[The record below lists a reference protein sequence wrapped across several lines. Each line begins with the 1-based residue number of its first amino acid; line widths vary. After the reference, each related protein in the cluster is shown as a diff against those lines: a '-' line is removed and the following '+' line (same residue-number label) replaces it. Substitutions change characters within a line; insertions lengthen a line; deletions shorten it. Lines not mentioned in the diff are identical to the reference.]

1 MERLPKV
8 RNKSSDKFTIRTRWQ
23 ARSLGAYSFVSVY
36 VIFLLCLGAAPT
48 GYVLALAFEK
58 NTPAGG
64 FAGFSNFISTFRDYR
79 FLPAFENIGLYLTIW
94 LVTLVVL
101 VLALA
106 LMVHDVGGRLSSS
119 LRFIYYMPGALVGA
133 ASVIVWLFMFDPPV
147 SPIASI
153 LRIFGFSNF
162 VEVVATRNLPVVFAV
177 MAFWTGA
184 GGWIIVMYG
193 ALNNIPTEVLE
204 AARIDGCGRMQL
216 ALLIKIPLIKKW
228 IAYMVILSIAGGTQV
243 FVEPTLISS
252 ASQGVV
258 TPYWSPQ
265 ELAYS
270 YAFTQNNFNG
280 AAAISV
286 DLLVFA
292 LACAAVIVSST
303 GLFERS

>member
-1 MERLPKV
+1 
-8 RNKSSDKFTIRTRWQ
+8 
-23 ARSLGAYSFVSVY
+23 
-36 VIFLLCLGAAPT
+36 
-48 GYVLALAFEK
+48 
-58 NTPAGG
+58 
-64 FAGFSNFISTFRDYR
+64 
-79 FLPAFENIGLYLTIW
+79 
-94 LVTLVVL
+94 
-101 VLALA
+101 
-106 LMVHDVGGRLSSS
+106 
-119 LRFIYYMPGALVGA
+119 
-133 ASVIVWLFMFDPPV
+133 
-147 SPIASI
+147 

-216 ALLIKIPLIKKW
+216 ALLIKIPLTKKW
-228 IAYMVILSIAGGTQV
+228 IAYRVILSIAGGTQV
-243 FVEPTLISS
+243 FVEPTLRSS

-270 YAFTQNNFNG
+270 YAFTQSNFNG
-280 AAAISV
+280 GAAISV
-286 DLLVFA
+286 YLLVFA